1 MVGIGLDSV
10 RTCSH
15 GSEQT
20 PDFKVNLVKVVRTD
34 KKTRIG
40 NHELTSGRSW
50 LVRRKGQR
58 QGRPETSGG

>member
-10 RTCSH
+10 RTRSH